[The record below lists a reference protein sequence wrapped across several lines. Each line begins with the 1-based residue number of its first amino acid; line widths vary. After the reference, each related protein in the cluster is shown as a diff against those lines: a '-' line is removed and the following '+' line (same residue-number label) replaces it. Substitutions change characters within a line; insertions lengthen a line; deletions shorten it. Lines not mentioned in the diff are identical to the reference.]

1 MDAVTRDIVRK
12 ILVPDP
18 NIRLDIKAIMQH
30 KFFADVDWGLVSRGN
45 TEPPYCPPI
54 ENLVSPTASNP
65 TGLAAK
71 GKLCSENNK
80 LQMISENQD
89 GITDTNN
96 APSEPTET
104 SSRKTNF
111 MDMKAFK
118 QKFANS
124 NSNGYKG
131 PADSR
136 KTSNS
141 SPYFKKTAPSTK
153 ILGDYHLTKIN
164 QVFEDF

>member
-1 MDAVTRDIVRK
+1 MINEK
-12 ILVPDP
+12 
-18 NIRLDIKAIMQH
+18 
-30 KFFADVDWGLVSRGN
+30 VS
-45 TEPPYCPPI
+45 
-54 ENLVSPTASNP
+54 
-65 TGLAAK
+65 
-71 GKLCSENNK
+71 
-80 LQMISENQD
+80 QD
-89 GITDTNN
+89 GTTDTNN
-96 APSEPTET
+96 APSEPTDA

-131 PADSR
+131 SQENQ
-136 KTSNS
+136 KSSNS
-141 SPYFKKTAPSTK
+141 SPYFKKAAPGTK